1 MNSGTDDR
9 TEPEPILSGDRG
21 TPEEAGNPRDQVE
34 VITTDVLVIGGGM
47 AGVGAAYE
55 LSADLDVVLVEAEAT
70 LAYHTTGRSAALF
83 AESYGP
89 RPIRAL
95 TAAGRD
101 FITSPPEGL
110 AEFPLLEPLPTLF
123 VTDDPGAPLLEELA
137 ETIGDVVDDV
147 RHLSGED
154 LARTAPMLAP
164 HITHGLV
171 DGGSLA
177 LDVAGLHQ
185 VFVKGARRRGARIET
200 SAPVTS
206 LRRENDHWVATAGPL
221 TVEAGVIVNAAGAWG
236 DRIAE
241 LAGVAPVGLTPLR
254 RTAFVVK
261 RPPELEDTPL
271 PAVVDGGR
279 PETWYVKPEPGL
291 LLCSPADETPSEPC
305 DARPEEID
313 VALGIDRVNH
323 NTTLGIRHVVRAW
336 AGLRTFAPDRL
347 PVVGFDPDVEG
358 FMWLV
363 GQGGYGIQSSPG
375 MSRLCASLVRGLGVP
390 GDLIALGLD
399 PGEISPSRFA
409 DRRG

>member
-1 MNSGTDDR
+1 MNTTGS
-9 TEPEPILSGDRG
+9 IS
-21 TPEEAGNPRDQVE
+21 
-34 VITTDVLVIGGGM
+34 TDVLVIGGGI
-47 AGVGAAYE
+47 AGAGAAYE
-55 LSADLDVVLVEAEAT
+55 LSADLGVVLVEAEST

-89 RPIRAL
+89 QPIRAL

-101 FITSPPEGL
+101 FIMSPPEGL
-110 AEFPLLEPLPTLF
+110 ADFPLLEPLPGLF
-123 VTDDPGAPLLEELA
+123 VTDDDNAPCLDELA
-137 ETIGDVVDDV
+137 EAIDDLVDDV
-147 RHLSGED
+147 RRVEGDE
-154 LARTAPMLAP
+154 LAEITGILAP
-164 HITHGLV
+164 HLTHGLI
-171 DGGSLA
+171 DGSSLA

-185 VFVKGARRRGARIET
+185 VFVKGARRRGTRIET

-206 LRRENDHWVATAGPL
+206 LRREGGRWVVTAGDL
-221 TVEAGVIVNAAGAWG
+221 TVDAEVVVNAAGAWG

-241 LAGVAPVGLTPLR
+241 MAGVTPVGLTPLR

-261 RPPELEDTPL
+261 RPPELEDVAL
-271 PAVVDGGR
+271 PVIVDGGH

-313 VALGIDRVNH
+313 VALGIERVNH

-347 PVVGFDPDVEG
+347 PVVGFDPTTEG

-375 MSRLCASLVRGLGVP
+375 MSRLCAALVNHREVP
-390 GDLIALGLD
+390 EDLAALGLD
-399 PGEISPSRFA
+399 AAAISPARF
-409 DRRG
+409 RRGAEAVSDP

>member
-1 MNSGTDDR
+1 MSTAQR
-9 TEPEPILSGDRG
+9 HE
-21 TPEEAGNPRDQVE
+21 
-34 VITTDVLVIGGGM
+34 TDVLVIGGGI
-47 AGVGAAYE
+47 AGAGAAYE
-55 LSADLDVVLVEAEAT
+55 LSADLEVVLLEAEAT

-89 RPIRAL
+89 QPIRAL
-95 TAAGRD
+95 TAAGRQ
-101 FITSPPEGL
+101 FITSPPEDL

-123 VTDDPGAPLLEELA
+123 VTDDADAPCLDELA
-137 ETIGDVVDDV
+137 ETIGDLVEDV
-147 RHLSGED
+147 TRLEGEQ
-154 LARTAPMLAP
+154 LTERGRILAP
-164 HITHGLV
+164 HLTHGLM

-185 VFVKGARRRGARIET
+185 VFVKGARRRGTRIET

-206 LRRENDHWVATAGPL
+206 LRREDGRWVATAGDL
-221 TVEAGVIVNAAGAWG
+221 TVAAPVVVNAAGAWG
-236 DRIAE
+236 DRVAE
-241 LAGVAPVGLTPLR
+241 MAGLEPIGLTPLR

-261 RPPELEDTPL
+261 RPPDLEDARL
-271 PAVVDGGR
+271 PAIVDGGR

-323 NTTLGIRHVVRAW
+323 NTSLEIRHVVRAW

-347 PVVGFDPDVEG
+347 PVVGFDPTTEG

-375 MSRLCASLVRGLGVP
+375 MSRLCASLVNGRGVP
-390 GDLIALGLD
+390 EDLVALGLD
-399 PGEISPSRFA
+399 ADSISPARFRPSSA
-409 DRRG
+409 